1 MDKAPE
7 LKIALSE
14 GDGLGKA
21 DSNPVSTLRRRGA
34 TSSPRLG
41 GGGKTVIL

>member
-21 DSNPVSTLRRRGA
+21 DSNPVSTLGRLSA
-34 TSSPRLG
+34 WASPRLG
-41 GGGKTVIL
+41 GGKAVIL